1 MAGATQ
7 TSLTSP
13 LFQAGFLAGN
23 PHPHLARLR
32 EEAPVALDSA
42 RRVWILS
49 GYPEVMAASRDPKT
63 FRSGKGILLSELGA
77 EYSEPP
83 TLMHTDPPA
92 HGRHRRLLEPAFSPE
107 ALAALE
113 PGICSRADALIYRL
127 PLDRPLEL
135 VSQLAVPLPLQVLA
149 DALGIPEPDWPRFHE
164 WSEAAVADAS
174 DLPEDRIKELMIQM
188 MAYLLSLVAAR
199 RAVPGDDLISRLAA
213 VEADGDRLDDT
224 ELALFVVQLLQAGNE
239 TVRHSLSGAL
249 VALAEHPQEW
259 QRLRYDPAL
268 LPRAIE
274 ELLRWASPVSY
285 HLRTTTRNL
294 KLGGR
299 SIPED
304 APVMLL
310 YLSANRDV
318 LEFGAT
324 ADRLDISR
332 RPNNHMAFGF
342 GPHACLGAHLA
353 RLQLRAVLETLLR
366 RAGHLEISGPIE
378 RTDSLALSG
387 FRRATLTF
395 RSPRARSA

>member
-1 MAGATQ
+1 MRVAGATQ

-23 PHPHLARLR
+23 PHPHLGRLR
-32 EEAPVALDSA
+32 EEAPVALDPA
-42 RRVWILS
+42 LRVWILS

-92 HGRHRRLLEPAFSPE
+92 HGRYRKLLEPAFSPE

-113 PGICSRADALIYRL
+113 PRVRSRAEALIYRL

-135 VSQLAVPLPLQVLA
+135 VSQLALPLPLQVLA
-149 DALGIPEPDWPRFHE
+149 DALGIPEADWTRFRE
-164 WSEAAVADAS
+164 WSEAAVPDAS
-174 DLPEDRIKELMIQM
+174 DLPEARIQELMIQM
-188 MAYLLSLVAAR
+188 MAYLLSLVAMR
-199 RAVPGDDLISRLAA
+199 RAAPADDLISQLTE
-213 VEADGDRLDDT
+213 VESDGDRLDDT

-239 TVRHSLSGAL
+239 TVRHSLSGGL

-259 QRLRYDPAL
+259 QRLRYDPRL
-268 LPRAIE
+268 LPQAVE
-274 ELLRWASPVSY
+274 ELLRWTSPVVY
-285 HLRTTTRNL
+285 HLRTTTRSL

-299 SIPED
+299 SIPQD

-324 ADRLDISR
+324 AGRLDIGR
-332 RPNNHMAFGF
+332 RPNNHLAFGF
-342 GPHACLGAHLA
+342 GPHACLGADLA

-366 RAGHLEISGPIE
+366 RVGHLEISGPIE
-378 RTDSLALSG
+378 RSGSLALSG
-387 FRRATLTF
+387 FRKATLTF
-395 RSPRARSA
+395 RGIRSG